1 MPNLFLVDD
10 QNFKN
15 FYNDSKEKKFVSYLL
30 TFKQDQYNNLS
41 SQDILFDLTPDLFF
55 FTETSYSL
63 IDIYLGISPIILLAN
78 NSNDASAP
86 S

>member
-1 MPNLFLVDD
+1 MAL
-10 QNFKN
+10 
-15 FYNDSKEKKFVSYLL
+15 SKAFTGPFPSP
-30 TFKQDQYNNLS
+30 
-41 SQDILFDLTPDLFF
+41 SQIIFSPSTSNCAFADETISPDLSF

>member
-1 MPNLFLVDD
+1 MFNLFIFCLIAL
-10 QNFKN
+10 
-15 FYNDSKEKKFVSYLL
+15 SKAFTGPLPSP
-30 TFKQDQYNNLS
+30 
-41 SQDILFDLTPDLFF
+41 SQTIFSPSTSNWAFADEIIFPAEFF